1 MRIFLVSGFLA
12 LLFAPALRAERACS
26 QMDLE
31 AAVQRAKAVQTELL
45 TYKITDE
52 IDEGVPA
59 PLQAQIRAFKESLA
73 ALADTALQCAPEDA
87 NPKPIET
94 TLAKLLDA
102 NKPVI
107 NEVYDPKKP
116 PQLDHIYGDEIDVK
130 VSAPANLP
138 QVLLARISFGI
149 ECGYDAML
157 LAYELRHGHW
167 QRMLRWQSGNFDQI
181 SGAFGDFFSYQ
192 VVPQKDSGSWL
203 IAVAHGHPWCTSRW
217 SGFDLD
223 LIRPSTDN
231 APQQVVFHKKA
242 GYVRDTDP
250 IMRIAPDGFQLRLE
264 TGSMDAIVMTRPV
277 VYRYRVSGRQV
288 VRVQPIALNGR
299 DFVDE
304 WLQSPWDESK
314 GWSAPSELIELESAQ
329 RKIEKL
335 RNSDPN
341 AKEWPSLTYGPVRSC
356 SDSPSHFQ
364 VDLDLEWLVNQQ
376 TRPDSPTFFQIQEGK
391 NSFTMLS
398 ASGKPDPHC
407 TGPDIMAHQ

>member
-138 QVLLARISFGI
+138 QVLLARIRMRLRRNAIGLR
-149 ECGYDAML
+149 APPWP
-157 LAYELRHGHW
+157 LA
-167 QRMLRWQSGNFDQI
+167 
-181 SGAFGDFFSYQ
+181 
-192 VVPQKDSGSWL
+192 
-203 IAVAHGHPWCTSRW
+203 T
-217 SGFDLD
+217 
-223 LIRPSTDN
+223 N
-231 APQQVVFHKKA
+231 AA
-242 GYVRDTDP
+242 LAER
-250 IMRIAPDGFQLRLE
+250 QLRSDL
-264 TGSMDAIVMTRPV
+264 R
-277 VYRYRVSGRQV
+277 RLRRLLLVSGCATKRLGQLADC
-288 VRVQPIALNGR
+288 RRPR
-299 DFVDE
+299 
-304 WLQSPWDESK
+304 S
-314 GWSAPSELIELESAQ
+314 
-329 RKIEKL
+329 
-335 RNSDPN
+335 
-341 AKEWPSLTYGPVRSC
+341 SLVHIPMERFRPRSH
-356 SDSPSHFQ
+356 PAI
-364 VDLDLEWLVNQQ
+364 N
-376 TRPDSPTFFQIQEGK
+376 R
-391 NSFTMLS
+391 
-398 ASGKPDPHC
+398 
-407 TGPDIMAHQ
+407 